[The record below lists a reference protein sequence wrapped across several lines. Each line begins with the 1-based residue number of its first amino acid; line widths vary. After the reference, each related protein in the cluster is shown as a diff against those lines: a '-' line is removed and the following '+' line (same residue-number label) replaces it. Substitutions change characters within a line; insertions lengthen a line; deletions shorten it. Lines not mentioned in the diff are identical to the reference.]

1 DTVSNLRSI
10 YKQVVGASS
19 IPFYGEP
26 LKGLQVMGMLETRT
40 LDFENIILL
49 SVNDDIIPSGRS
61 MNSFIPFDVKWEFKL
76 PTYRDR
82 NAIFAYHFYRLLQH
96 GKRIFLLYNTES
108 DSLGG
113 GEKSRFITQLLHELP
128 IYNPEI
134 KITEKLFHLLPQ
146 KESRDFT
153 ITIEKDDQII
163 EMLLE
168 KAEKGLSPSSLNV
181 YRNCSLQFYFQYIA
195 RLRDIDEVEE
205 TIEAATLGTVV
216 HEVMRELYYPYIDN
230 VLTPEMVT
238 KMISEVA
245 SITDKAF
252 KQHYKGGDLQH
263 GKNLLIVNVAR
274 RIITNYLKK
283 EILFLESI
291 GKKGN
296 LLTIIHL
303 EEPLDTIFSVD
314 IGDSKIEVKIKG
326 TTDRIDKQADVYRV
340 IDYKTGSVKP
350 GDLKIKEWESMESDP
365 RSDKSFQVLT
375 YAYLFL
381 SQPGF

>member
-1 DTVSNLRSI
+1 MIV
-10 YKQVVGASS
+10 
-19 IPFYGEP
+19 
-26 LKGLQVMGMLETRT
+26 
-40 LDFENIILL
+40 
-49 SVNDDIIPSGRS
+49 
-61 MNSFIPFDVKWEFKL
+61 
-76 PTYRDR
+76 
-82 NAIFAYHFYRLLQH
+82 AI
-96 GKRIFLLYNTES
+96 
-108 DSLGG
+108 
-113 GEKSRFITQLLHELP
+113 
-128 IYNPEI
+128 NPEI

-381 SQPGF
+381 SQPGFSNAKVKPGIISFKSPSAGLMDVKLPDTKLINSDSLDEFRVILGNLLSEIFDKHTSFSQTPEPDNCKWCPFKGICNR